1 MAEEEKGERSEG
13 QAQVRVPFWKRRVR
27 WQTLLN
33 VVLGLLLLGLL
44 ILGYFFLRRQPPA
57 PVEVVAQPVREALN
71 RPPRP
76 VLDIY
81 GPPSSP
87 LRGPMSVATGPDG
100 RIYVADSENNQIQ
113 VFDRNGR
120 WLKKWGQLGT
130 REGEFWYP
138 ISIVFRNGKVYVA
151 ETINSRIQIF
161 DPEGKF
167 LGFIPDPE
175 KYPGLEIGPL
185 ALGVDREG
193 NMYVTTFGHDVVVFD
208 RQDQPVARIGR
219 AGVGPGELN
228 YPHGATMDLQGQ
240 IWVSDSNG
248 ARLHVYDRTGRV
260 LASYGGFVL
269 PRGLAV
275 DSKGR
280 VYVVD
285 TFQHKVLVL
294 NSEGA
299 KLFEFGERG
308 VEEGRFNFPNALWVD
323 EQDRIYVAD
332 RANDRISIWQY

>member
-13 QAQVRVPFWKRRVR
+13 QVKVRVPFWKRRVR

-57 PVEVVAQPVREALN
+57 PVEAVAQPVREALN

-87 LRGPMSVATGPDG
+87 LRGPMSVTTGPDG

-120 WLKKWGQLGT
+120 WLKKWGQLG
-130 REGEFWYP
+130 RKEGEFWYP
-138 ISIVFRNGKVYVA
+138 VSILFRQGKVYVSDML
-151 ETINSRIQIF
+151 NSRIQIF
-161 DPEGKF
+161 DPEGKY
-167 LGFIPDPE
+167 LGQIPDPQ
-175 KYPGLEIGPL
+175 KHKDLEIGPL
-185 ALGVDREG
+185 ALGMDREG
-193 NMYVTTFGHDVVVFD
+193 NMYVTTLGHYVLIFD
-208 RQDQPVARIGR
+208 REDQPVARIGR
-219 AGVGPGELN
+219 AGAGPGELN
-228 YPHGATMDLQGQ
+228 YPHGVAVDSRGR
-240 IWVSDSNG
+240 IWVADSNQE
-248 ARLHVYDRTGRV
+248 RVHLYDRTGRV

-269 PRGLAV
+269 PRGMAA
-275 DSKGR
+275 DSRGR
-280 VYVVD
+280 IYVTD
-285 TFQHKVLVL
+285 TFQHKVLAL
-294 NSEGA
+294 DEEGR